1 MKLTIDFRKIDT
13 PIACLNFDLTKNYS
27 ATSLRD
33 IAEVIRRAANFM
45 DDAVAKPYPLTETT
59 SEKPSEQPFKIKA
72 AKKAPKTMVKVSAEA
87 DPLIME
93 EAKPKPKPKPKAVL
107 EEPLPPKV
115 SKAAPVKTA
124 KPSAPKLPPKA
135 KPRVHTASS
144 LVERLS
150 DPEERGPACEPLAGY
165 SVVPRQENGMPDFQF
180 AHDDLLTNGI
190 KRGRKYSDIA
200 QDLGNSV
207 SVGELKRRY
216 ARLNAHNRAAS

>member
-1 MKLTIDFRKIDT
+1 MEIILNIDPILASSAKLDISPDT
-13 PIACLNFDLTKNYS
+13 EHEAWGLRDLAKQLTKTADFMEDLDGNLKPE
-27 ATSLRD
+27 ALPKTD
-33 IAEVIRRAANFM
+33 AEAPK
-45 DDAVAKPYPLTETT
+45 AK
-59 SEKPSEQPFKIKA
+59 PFKIHSSEKA
-72 AKKAPKTMVKVSAEA
+72 QSKP
-87 DPLIME
+87 
-93 EAKPKPKPKPKAVL
+93 KPKPKPKPKAVL

-124 KPSAPKLPPKA
+124 KPSAPKLPAKA

-144 LVERLS
+144 LVEHLS

-165 SVVPRQENGMPDFQF
+165 SVVPRQENGMPEFQF

-190 KRGRKYSDIA
+190 KRGRKYSEIA